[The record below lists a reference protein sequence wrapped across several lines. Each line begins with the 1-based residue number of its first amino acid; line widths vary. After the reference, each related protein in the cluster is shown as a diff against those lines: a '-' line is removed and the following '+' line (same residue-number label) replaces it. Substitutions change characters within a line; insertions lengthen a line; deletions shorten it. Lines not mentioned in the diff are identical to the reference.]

1 MRKELIAE
9 RSPKSPIA
17 EIFRT
22 LRTNIQFMN
31 SQKSL
36 RTILITSTMPGEG
49 KTWVSSNLAITFAQA
64 GKRVLLIDAD
74 LRKGRLHKV
83 FQLEAIPGLSN
94 YLSGMDENDGKLKN
108 DILKYVRRTEVNNL
122 FVITAGNFPPN
133 PSELLASETTTNMI
147 ENLKKTFDI
156 IILDG
161 TPCLLVTDSVILS
174 RMVDSTI
181 IVASHKTTKKD
192 DLAKVKKSIE
202 NVGGKIAGVVLNK
215 VPVNIDKYESTY
227 YYSSSTK
234 SDVIDSVNVPEQ
246 EDRINFKG
254 NIEGIDNIQEEPSI
268 ASEYDVET
276 SGDISKERTEE
287 IMKQIDDFLKKNNK

>member
-1 MRKELIAE
+1 MKRELIAQ

-49 KTWVSSNLAITFAQA
+49 KSWISSNLAITFAQA
-64 GKRVLLIDAD
+64 GKKVLLIDAD
-74 LRKGRLHKV
+74 LRKGRLHKM
-83 FQLEAIPGLSN
+83 FNLEAIPGLSN
-94 YLSGMDENDGKLKN
+94 YLSGMDENGNDGNN
-108 DILKYVRRTEVNNL
+108 DIYKYIKRTEVENL

-133 PSELLASETTTNMI
+133 PSELLASEVTETMI
-147 ENLKKTFDI
+147 NTLKESFDI
-156 IILDG
+156 LILDG

-174 RMVDSTI
+174 RMADTTI
-181 IVASHKTTKKD
+181 IVSSHKSTKKD

-215 VPVNIDKYESTY
+215 VPVNMDKYESTY
-227 YYSSSTK
+227 YYSSSSSKNESNRREINDEYAEQIDDTK
-234 SDVIDSVNVPEQ
+234 TTSGSEFSQRFD
-246 EDRINFKG
+246 INK
-254 NIEGIDNIQEEPSI
+254 IDNI
-268 ASEYDVET
+268 
-276 SGDISKERTEE
+276 SKDKSDE
-287 IMKQIDDFLKKNNK
+287 IIKQIDDFFKKNDKK